1 MKIPLTFILLLLIP
15 FATAIDY
22 LPNNALN
29 PTGEPFNTAIVP
41 SDDPVWSYESNGLYE
56 AHFMDDSSSGQIVRF
71 ESGGTYM
78 TLQPMALNWR
88 NDLNQLEQISM
99 VQGVVGTPTDNI
111 MSYDNAYGTG
121 NHLTYTANEAQLK
134 EVFNI
139 TSKLAE
145 PAQYI
150 IDGGNAALETNFI
163 FGTNAFTIEIDGEA
177 WDKSTATA
185 TSSSVS
191 IKNAAGDTLYTL
203 PPPIAIDAD
212 GDTIIGTYNFKKSG
226 VSLYISHRTPKTW
239 LDTANYPVLID
250 PSFQVDYDANPGE
263 LLTYGDVWSD
273 DDSQFVNTTDVTSI
287 VSDDDDL
294 TYLTLDKHS
303 KHILTTDDD
312 TDGSFETIQLITL
325 GNIAAVDYTL
335 PDINRVTAM
344 QVCVFASQ
352 KKATPD
358 VFDLVNNLTLITS
371 ITLPVTAIPN
381 TWSCFLLNTSDF
393 HTGINRIGVQ
403 TVDTTGGQSGHIGR
417 DTTTPQGTS
426 YYWDGATWA
435 LQGTYNYGI
444 KISYTEF
451 NLTSG
456 LAFSGHWSQTYDSDY
471 EWFLKV
477 RKLTTGITET
487 TTIAYSGLD
496 TIIPSQNVS
505 QQLNG
510 QGWFYI
516 PVDNLLT
523 YELGQAMN
531 FTHLRFFPDDS
542 HFFTEFR
549 LMKEKNDTTAPV
561 ITNCTVD
568 TSTLGCDETARYSCN
583 VVDDI
588 GVFNVDFTINNNT
601 VAASKGFND
610 TWFYDLSPIVNGSI
624 TFTLESVTSYDLFNQ
639 SSTTYPS
646 VYTDYNCSRYIP
658 PSNMTC
664 LYNPE
669 PFTTI
674 EQDFICTITEAQNKT
689 YHCYG
694 ITKHPTDGSIFDIK
708 PRQEQVKLYGA
719 TTGYEATPALGET
732 QLAKVTFSTK
742 RLTTTQPVVF
752 EAFCTN
758 ALDKDDWLSF
768 ERTLTPRFTTP
779 DVIGETV
786 YSGTSNAGYY
796 AMLFSGLFIGLL
808 VLFMIVRELKRR

>member
-1 MKIPLTFILLLLIP
+1 MKIPLAFILLVLIP

-22 LPNNALN
+22 LPNNELN
-29 PTGEPFNTAIVP
+29 PTGAPVNTSIVP
-41 SDDPVWSYESNGLYE
+41 SDDPVWSYESFGLYE

-71 ESGGTYM
+71 ESGGAYI

-88 NDLNQLEQISM
+88 NDLNQLEQIAM
-99 VQGVVGTPTDNI
+99 VQSVTGTPDDNI
-111 MSYDNAYGTG
+111 MSYSNAYGNG
-121 NHLTYTANEAQLK
+121 NHLYYIASDTQLK
-134 EVFNI
+134 EVFHI

-150 IDGGNAALETNFI
+150 IDGGNAVLETNFI
-163 FGTNAFTIEIDGEA
+163 IGTNAFNIEIDGEQ
-177 WDKSTATA
+177 WDKKTDAA
-185 TSSSVS
+185 TSSEVL
-191 IKNAAGDTLYTL
+191 IKNEAGDTLYKL
-203 PPPIAIDAD
+203 PPPIAIDAN
-212 GDTIIGTYNFKKSG
+212 GDTIIGTYEFKKSG

-239 LDTANYPVLID
+239 LDTAAYPVLID
-250 PSFQVDYDANPGE
+250 PSFQVDYDSNPGE
-263 LLTYGDVWSD
+263 LLTNGDVWTYD
-273 DDSQFVNTTDVTSI
+273 DDEFQNTTDVTTI

-294 TYLTLDKHS
+294 TYITLDTHS
-303 KHILTTDDD
+303 KHILHTKDE
-312 TDGSFETIQLITL
+312 TDGSFETTQTITL

-335 PDINRVTAM
+335 PDINRVTLI

-352 KKATPD
+352 KKSSPD
-358 VFDLVNNLTLITS
+358 VFDLVNNHTLITS

-393 HTGINRIGVQ
+393 HTGVNRIGLE
-403 TVDTTGGQSGHIGR
+403 TVNTAGGQSGSIGR

-426 YYWDGATWA
+426 YYWNGATWA
-435 LQGTYNYGI
+435 LQASYNYGV
-444 KISYTEF
+444 KISYTEY

-456 LAFSGHWSQTYDSDY
+456 IAFSGHWSQTYDSDY

-477 RKLTTGITET
+477 RKLTPGIIDATV
-487 TTIAYSGLD
+487 IAYNGSD
-496 TIIPSQNVS
+496 TLVPSQNVTEE
-505 QQLNG
+505 LNG

-516 PVDNLLT
+516 LIDDLMT
-523 YELGQAMN
+523 YEDGLGMN
-531 FTHLRFFPDDS
+531 FTHLRFFPEDT

-568 TSTLGCDETARYSCN
+568 VSILGCDETARYSCK
-583 VVDDI
+583 VIDDI
-588 GVFNVDFTINNNT
+588 GVFSVDFTINNIT
-601 VAASKGFND
+601 VAASHGFNN
-610 TWFYDLSPIVNGSI
+610 TWHYDLTPTTNGTI
-624 TFTLESVTSYDLFNQ
+624 TYTLLTVVAYDLFNH
-639 SSTTYPS
+639 STTSYPS
-646 VYTDYNCSRYIP
+646 IPVDYNCTRYVP

-674 EQDFICTITEAQNKT
+674 EQDFICTITSAQNKT

-779 DVIGETV
+779 DIIGETM

-796 AMLFSGLFIGLL
+796 AMLIGGLFIGLL
-808 VLFMIVRELKRR
+808 ILFMIVRELKRR